1 MRKKKGSAS
10 ARGRA
15 GASIRG
21 PIGPFARAAAARLE
35 PRVDANPPA
44 PIFARSRP
52 AVFGMV
58 VELLLI
64 LAAVMGF
71 AAGVLVGK
79 CCGARAHVVKTP
91 SEQPEMTDVLPSSEP
106 SLPPPTAFVAPTAKT
121 VYHLSKTCFHV
132 RGRQVTC
139 MRVCSDCLREEA
151 RKATFREKAA

>member
-35 PRVDANPPA
+35 PRVDANLPA

-71 AAGVLVGK
+71 AAGGFVGN

-91 SEQPEMTDVLPSSEP
+91 SEQPDMTDVLPSSEP

-139 MRVCSDCLREEA
+139 MHVCRDCLREEA
-151 RKATFREKAA
+151 CKATFREKAA

>member
-1 MRKKKGSAS
+1 MRLRKKKGSAS

-79 CCGARAHVVKTP
+79 CCGARAHVVNAP

-106 SLPPPTAFVAPTAKT
+106 SLPPPTVFLAPTAKT
-121 VYHLSKTCFHV
+121 VYHLSKSCHHV
-132 RGRQVTC
+132 KGRQLTC
-139 MRVCSDCLREEA
+139 LRACKDCLRE
-151 RKATFREKAA
+151 KGCDEKAK